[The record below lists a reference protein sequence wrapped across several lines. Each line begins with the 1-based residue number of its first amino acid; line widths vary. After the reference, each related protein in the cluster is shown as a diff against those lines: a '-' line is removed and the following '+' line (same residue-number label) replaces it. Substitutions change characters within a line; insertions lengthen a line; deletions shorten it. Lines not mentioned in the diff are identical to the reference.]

1 MRRCSTGNP
10 PIQKSPQY
18 QSQLPLLSSPSVVE
32 CLFIIKEEKT
42 SLSRRKN
49 PMKQRAL
56 SLLMALCLLL
66 GLIPAVTAPAAA
78 A

>member
-1 MRRCSTGNP
+1 
-10 PIQKSPQY
+10 
-18 QSQLPLLSSPSVVE
+18 
-32 CLFIIKEEKT
+32 
-42 SLSRRKN
+42 
-49 PMKQRAL
+49 MKQRAL